1 MSQLTYTI
9 ISWGTKPKHCPS
21 ALAVS
26 HLLKYLAYGGGEAPL
41 LPLESLS
48 AAVAARGGALGE
60 VGNSIMLPEF
70 GRPFDLLGTE
80 LEKIFSGHV
89 S

>member
-1 MSQLTYTI
+1 MLHPVQL
-9 ISWGTKPKHCPS
+9 S
-21 ALAVS
+21 AGVQNPNIAPLVVS

-48 AAVAARGGALGE
+48 AAAARGGALGD

-70 GRPFDLLGTE
+70 GTPFDLLGTE
-80 LEKIFSGHV
+80 LEKT
-89 S
+89 